1 MTANTSII
9 DKSTTTIRS
18 WNPTT
23 KRYDFTFKFAFD
35 SKETYLDFRA
45 QWKKEYAELSA
56 SIRDTK
62 KQIRETQKAGNYAG
76 SLQAFL
82 RQERWEASRMLAM
95 RVASKV
101 EANRQYQAQKAAA
114 AA

>member
-23 KRYDFTFKFAFD
+23 KRYDFTFKFTFD
-35 SKETYLDFRA
+35 SKETYLEFRA

-62 KQIRETQKAGNYAG
+62 KQIRETMKANEYAG
-76 SLQAFL
+76 SLQAYL
-82 RQERWEASRMLAM
+82 RQERDNARRLLAM
-95 RVASKV
+95 RAASKV
-101 EANRQYQAQKAAA
+101 EANRQYQAQKAALA
-114 AA
+114 